1 MRHHVRLRVQ
11 GHYGLQ
17 RSPGVGR
24 AWVASLTASLL
35 ESCSTRSPGD
45 HCPPGRAG
53 RWNHEAPGAVLLSLT
68 QAGAGCTE
76 EAWVAE
82 VGTEGESCVWDL
94 GTGWGLETALLGEV
108 GAGDE
113 EVPPSLKGHFQGH

>member
-1 MRHHVRLRVQ
+1 MFK
-11 GHYGLQ
+11 
-17 RSPGVGR
+17 
-24 AWVASLTASLL
+24 
-35 ESCSTRSPGD
+35 
-45 HCPPGRAG
+45 
-53 RWNHEAPGAVLLSLT
+53 
-68 QAGAGCTE
+68 

-82 VGTEGESCVWDL
+82 VGMEGESCVWDL

>member
-1 MRHHVRLRVQ
+1 M
-11 GHYGLQ
+11 
-17 RSPGVGR
+17 GR
-24 AWVASLTASLL
+24 AWAASLTASLL

-53 RWNHEAPGAVLLSLT
+53 RWDHEAPGAVLLSLT
-68 QAGAGCTE
+68 QAGEGCTE

-82 VGTEGESCVWDL
+82 VGMEGESCVWDL